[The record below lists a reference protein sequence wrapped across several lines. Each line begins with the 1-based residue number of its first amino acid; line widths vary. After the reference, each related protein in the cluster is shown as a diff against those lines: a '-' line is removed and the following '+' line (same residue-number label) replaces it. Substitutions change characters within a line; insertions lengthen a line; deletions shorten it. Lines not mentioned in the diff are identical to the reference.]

1 MNTRTVLLITLVT
14 GIYSC
19 KIKTK
24 NTLRSK
30 REIEEKSK
38 TSELLKLETFYSET
52 FPMNKKDKSIH
63 RLADSWY
70 FPVPTFSSLV
80 KDAPGTFWSK
90 RGIEVNKITS
100 TLWKLKTLDSEKF
113 LIDIKDKIKQFPIPP
128 FSSLVKYAHGKER
141 AIHAFNKN
149 FPFAAIMKSL
159 DKRSNEKKS
168 ENK

>member
-1 MNTRTVLLITLVT
+1 MFVGAHSFYVSTHQHRNCHI
-14 GIYSC
+14 GYSC

-90 RGIEVNKITS
+90 RGIEVNKKH
-100 TLWKLKTLDSEKF
+100 LHF
-113 LIDIKDKIKQFPIPP
+113 
-128 FSSLVKYAHGKER
+128 G
-141 AIHAFNKN
+141 N
-149 FPFAAIMKSL
+149 
-159 DKRSNEKKS
+159 
-168 ENK
+168 